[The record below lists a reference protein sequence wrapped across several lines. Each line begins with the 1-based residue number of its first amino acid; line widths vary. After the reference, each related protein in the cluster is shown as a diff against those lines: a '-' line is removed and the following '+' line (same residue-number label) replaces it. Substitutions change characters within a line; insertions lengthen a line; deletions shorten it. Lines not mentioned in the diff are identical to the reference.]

1 MDCRFKENCG
11 SAIARRTS
19 ESSTVYANI
28 ARSVLLLATECL
40 SNTEQAAKKL
50 EDEGK
55 LRRNV
60 EDRAREKREEQK
72 ARERIR
78 AKLGVFLQHL

>member
-1 MDCRFKENCG
+1 MTDNCRP
-11 SAIARRTS
+11 AIAGRTPESITTNFS
-19 ESSTVYANI
+19 ESPQ
-28 ARSVLLLATECL
+28 LLAIEGPYSTA
-40 SNTEQAAKKL
+40 QAAKKL

-55 LRRNV
+55 FRRNV

-78 AKLGVFLQHL
+78 AKLGVFLHTHL